1 MSDLIPEKTE
11 KALSLLTELS
21 LRIRGSAMDQE
32 DKNACRAL
40 LGSVVQNI
48 YEREVKDEWAE
59 LEELP

>member
-21 LRIRGSAMDQE
+21 LRIRGSAMDPE